1 MEEKYLRTI
10 SEAKGSFLVLRQ
22 DEVMLSNGRKTKRD
36 VILHPGAVAVLAVT
50 PKEEIILVKQYRYPV
65 GKVTYEIPAGKLE
78 EGEEPLMT
86 AKRELAEE
94 TGYRAKEWE
103 KLTAFYAAP
112 GYANEVI
119 HLFWA
124 ENLQRTEARPDPDE
138 IIDYEK
144 ISIKQAYEQVLAG
157 EIDDAKTIMGILWLV
172 NSSRYLDL

>member
-1 MEEKYLRTI
+1 MEEKYLRKI
-10 SEAKGSFLVLRQ
+10 SEAKGSFLVFRQ

-78 EGEEPLMT
+78 KGEEPLMT
-86 AKRELAEE
+86 AQRELAEE
-94 TGYRAKEWE
+94 TGYRAKEWK

-119 HLFWA
+119 HLFLA
-124 ENLQRTEARPDPDE
+124 ENLQKSAARPDPDE

-144 ISIKQAYEQVLAG
+144 MTIKEAYNQVLAG